1 MRLALRVRA
10 ILAGAA
16 GGAGFWSAR
25 CRGCRASVALV
36 GVVEARPFELDAACA
51 EDLVGHAAA
60 CGAGDRGMFGH
71 AVLNLEYI
79 ATCAAAIVV
88 TCHYSHPN
96 LSKAPAGLS
105 LAGAKRVRGILYPIM
120 PTMSESAVQD
130 IHKSHVHDMPKED
143 RGAYQRREERAE
155 GGLKIPPLAKRASE
169 AARCRITRQ
178 SAPSRS

>member
-1 MRLALRVRA
+1 M
-10 ILAGAA
+10 
-16 GGAGFWSAR
+16 
-25 CRGCRASVALV
+25 V

-60 CGAGDRGMFGH
+60 CGTGDRGMFGD

-130 IHKSHVHDMPKED
+130 IHKSHAHDMPKEG
-143 RGAYQRREERAE
+143 RGAYQRCEERAE
-155 GGLKIPPLAKRASE
+155 GGL
-169 AARCRITRQ
+169 
-178 SAPSRS
+178 